1 MSNKNN
7 ETKTPKAPD
16 TAVTPNTGADEALK
30 AENEALKAEL
40 EALKAQAEKA
50 AAAKAKLEAL
60 KAQAE
65 KAAAAKAKL
74 EAPNV
79 PDNERVEIYVPKG
92 NANDEHN
99 LLISVNGVNYLL
111 PKGKTSKVPKFIAE
125 EFKRSQRAVET
136 QDKHVDKMLA
146 EASK

>member
-111 PKGKTSKVPKFIAE
+111 PRGKKSLVPSWVAAE
-125 EFKRSQRAVET
+125 LHRAAQAQERLDRRIDAMT
-136 QDKHVDKMLA
+136 MD
-146 EASK
+146 S